1 MNVRFSEQ
9 AIRCRAAAAELQ
21 QLLTGRALSLELVL
35 PRDRKFRVNVRPAAL
50 ETWQLES
57 DPTGIW
63 IAIPRSQLQELAQ
76 MLPSKEGIEHSFEAV
91 QGGLTVTFEVDLKK
105 SRASASA

>member
-9 AIRCRAAAAELQ
+9 AIRCRTTAAELQ
-21 QLLTGRALSLELVL
+21 QLLTGRALSLELAL

-63 IAIPRSQLQELAQ
+63 IAIPRSQLQALAETV
-76 MLPSKEGIEHSFEAV
+76 PSKEGIEHGFATAH
-91 QGGLTVTFEVDLKK
+91 GGLTVMFEVDLKK
-105 SRASASA
+105 SRALA

>member
-9 AIRCRAAAAELQ
+9 AIRCRATSGELQ
-21 QLLTGRALSLELVL
+21 QLLTGRALTLELNL

-50 ETWQLES
+50 ETWQLDS

-63 IAIPRSQLQELAQ
+63 IAIPRSQLQALAETV
-76 MLPSKEGIEHSFEAV
+76 PSKEGIEHSFEAAP
-91 QGGLTVTFEVDLKK
+91 GALTVKFEVDLKK
-105 SRASASA
+105 SRA

>member
-9 AIRCRAAAAELQ
+9 AIRCRATAAELQ
-21 QLLTGRALSLELVL
+21 QLLTGRALALELCL

-50 ETWQLES
+50 EAWQLDS

-63 IAIPRSQLQELAQ
+63 IAIPRSQLQALAQ
-76 MLPSKEGIEHSFEAV
+76 MLPSKKGIERSFETA
-91 QGGLTVTFEVDLKK
+91 QGSITVTFEVDLRQ
-105 SRASASA
+105 SG

>member
-1 MNVRFSEQ
+1 MNVRFSER
-9 AIRCRAAAAELQ
+9 AIRCRASAAELQ
-21 QLLTGRALSLELVL
+21 QLLTGRAIGLELCL

-63 IAIPRSQLQELAQ
+63 LTIPRSQLEALAQ
-76 MLPSKEGIEHSFEAV
+76 TLPSKEGIEHGFETA
-91 QGGLTVTFEVDLKK
+91 QGSVMVSFEVDLK
-105 SRASASA
+105 RQASA

>member
-9 AIRCRAAAAELQ
+9 AIRCRATAAELQ
-21 QLLTGRALSLELVL
+21 QLLTGRALSLELAL
-35 PRDRKFRVNVRPAAL
+35 PRDRKFRVSVRPAAL

-63 IAIPRSQLQELAQ
+63 IAIPRSQLQALAET
-76 MLPSKEGIEHSFEAV
+76 LPSKEGIERSFETV

-105 SRASASA
+105 RQVLA

>member
-9 AIRCRAAAAELQ
+9 AIRCRATSAELQ
-21 QLLTGRALSLELVL
+21 QLLTGRALTLELSL

-50 ETWQLES
+50 ETWQLDS

-63 IAIPRSQLQELAQ
+63 LAIPRSQLQALAATV
-76 MLPSKEGIEHSFEAV
+76 PSKEGIEHSFETAP
-91 QGGLTVTFEVDLKK
+91 GGLTVTFEVDLKK
-105 SRASASA
+105 GQAKA

>member
-9 AIRCRAAAAELQ
+9 AIRCRASSTELQ
-21 QLLTGRALSLELVL
+21 QLLTGRSLLLELTL
-35 PRDRKFRVNVRPAAL
+35 PRDGRFRGSVRPAAL

-63 IAIPRSQLQELAQ
+63 IAIPRSQLQALAET
-76 MLPSKEGIEHSFEAV
+76 LPSKEGIERSFETA
-91 QGGLTVTFEVDLKK
+91 QGGLTVIFEVDLKK
-105 SRASASA
+105 KGQASA

>member
-9 AIRCRAAAAELQ
+9 AIRCRATSVELQ
-21 QLLTGRALSLELVL
+21 QLLTGRALTLELSL

-63 IAIPRSQLQELAQ
+63 IAIPRSQLQALAETV
-76 MLPSKEGIEHSFEAV
+76 PSKEGIEHSFDAAP
-91 QGGLTVTFEVDLKK
+91 GGLTVTFEVDLKK
-105 SRASASA
+105 SRA